1 MDARRKENKAAK
13 KKKTHQHL
21 NSKLTV
27 QNILSF
33 VQQDIFYF
41 SQVDSPNKYA
51 NFILS
56 NMNQKIE
63 YTARI
68 DAMERKGWT
77 RDELIL
83 AINLYCKT
91 PFGKIHKGNKD
102 IIKLAGLIGRTPD
115 AVAWKMCNFANIDPS
130 LDRKGASHVSKLD
143 IEIWNE
149 FFNNWEDL
157 AFESEKLLAKF
168 EDKDVETVAKEDSDI
183 DFPEGKDSART
194 VKTRVNQSFFR
205 RMILASYDFRCCITG
220 IAIPELL
227 LASHIIPWSKDKINR
242 LNPRNGLCLNALH
255 DKAFDAGLIA
265 ISDSFTIIVSDFLK
279 KRRSNDNEIAFLTKF
294 DGKPMTLPRKFQPD
308 TSFLTYHR
316 DNIFKQ

>member
-1 MDARRKENKAAK
+1 
-13 KKKTHQHL
+13 
-21 NSKLTV
+21 
-27 QNILSF
+27 
-33 VQQDIFYF
+33 
-41 SQVDSPNKYA
+41 
-51 NFILS
+51 
-56 NMNQKIE
+56 MNTKIE
-63 YTARI
+63 YTARNG
-68 DAMERKGWT
+68 AMERKGWT

-91 PFGKIHKGNKD
+91 PFGKIHTGNPNV
-102 IIKLAGLIGRTPD
+102 IKLAGLIGRSPG

-143 IEIWNE
+143 IEIWND

-157 AFESEKLLAKF
+157 AFESEKLLAKV

-205 RMILASYDFRCCITG
+205 RMILASYDFKCCITE

-227 LASHIIPWSKDKINR
+227 LASHIIPWSKDKANR

-255 DKAFDAGLIA
+255 DRAFDAGLIA
-265 ISDSFTIIVSDFLK
+265 ISDSFTIIVSDLIK
-279 KRRSNDNEIAFLTKF
+279 QRKSNDGEVKFLTKF
-294 DGKPMTLPRKFQPD
+294 DGKPINLPNKFQPD
-308 TSFLTYHR
+308 TSFLAYHR